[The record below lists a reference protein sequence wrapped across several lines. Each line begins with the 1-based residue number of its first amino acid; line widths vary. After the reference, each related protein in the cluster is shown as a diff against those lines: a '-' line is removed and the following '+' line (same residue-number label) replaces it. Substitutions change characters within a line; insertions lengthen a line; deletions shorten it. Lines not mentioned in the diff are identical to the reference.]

1 MKMTSDI
8 GITFIIINNIDT
20 ILQQTC
26 SVCKPSV
33 MIHIIFVIYTSI
45 ATIYNLPTGTN
56 ARVKVIGLEY
66 LVVGPDPQVLV
77 HVPDVFLLI
86 WQTLRLEPRNTD
98 HTNHTSHDDGP
109 DPKKSK
115 LCGCVAFVDCAVLGS
130 LLSLRLGPGGRQL
143 VSLDHIFQ
151 LIFCF

>member
-26 SVCKPSV
+26 SVCKTSV
-33 MIHIIFVIYTSI
+33 MINIIFELYSSI

-56 ARVKVIGLEY
+56 VRVKVIGLEY

-86 WQTLRLEPRNTD
+86 WQTLRLEPGNTN

-109 DPKKSK
+109 DPKK
-115 LCGCVAFVDCAVLGS
+115 
-130 LLSLRLGPGGRQL
+130 
-143 VSLDHIFQ
+143 
-151 LIFCF
+151 